1 MFVGEESALEI
12 EKQRVGDMIYE
23 ILIDMIKRRK
33 LYERLQSHLKSTRQ
47 LKRDI
52 RLYLESLITR
62 QKYLENYRHALRYG
76 QSEQQNRR
84 VVAMEARSS
93 LRKVK
98 FLGLITCCLYGKLT
112 NPQLIEA
119 TNKDLVPDKIA
130 KALGARSLVTGIM
143 RTVTYRHLRD
153 RHAIY
158 MFRFGIQ
165 TMGNDGAEGGNKTI
179 DLESL
184 FKEDEETN
192 ATDGKKGEGSPNEG
206 KKEPGNATAKKSI
219 KGDVNSKF
227 GLADPTSLSPLHYQ
241 HVSTLG
247 GDPVRGATIPGVT
260 RNHVKKN
267 LTYRFVE
274 SSTGCFN
281 VLGLYKETTV
291 IDSFELKMSHMSNL
305 LELQT
310 RLYTPENSN
319 TTFVLPTLV
328 QFVGEL
334 QMRSVLM

>member
-206 KKEPGNATAKKSI
+206 KKEQGNATAKKSI

-227 GLADPTSLSPLHYQ
+227 WFGRSNLIVTLALSTRLH
-241 HVSTLG
+241 TG
-247 GDPVRGATIPGVT
+247 R
-260 RNHVKKN
+260 R
-267 LTYRFVE
+267 
-274 SSTGCFN
+274 SSTRCNNTRGDQKSREKEFN
-281 VLGLYKETTV
+281 VPLCGKQYGMFQCLGV
-291 IDSFELKMSHMSNL
+291 
-305 LELQT
+305 
-310 RLYTPENSN
+310 
-319 TTFVLPTLV
+319 V
-328 QFVGEL
+328 QGNH
-334 QMRSVLM
+334 SD